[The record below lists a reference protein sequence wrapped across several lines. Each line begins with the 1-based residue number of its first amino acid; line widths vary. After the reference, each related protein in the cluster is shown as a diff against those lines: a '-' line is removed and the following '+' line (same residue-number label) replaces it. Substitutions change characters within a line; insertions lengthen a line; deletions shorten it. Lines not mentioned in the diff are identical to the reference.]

1 MSSSTLFTMEN
12 IPQWTLE
19 RMQLVNWG
27 SFHGYHSVDFAGT
40 TLISGPSGTGK
51 STLLDAYIALVMDSN
66 TPFNGAS
73 NEGKGRAR
81 GKDQRSTLSYIRGAF
96 DTVRDEESGEL
107 VDDVLR
113 GRDSATWSAI
123 AATFRN
129 DDGTA
134 FTALR
139 LYYAKV
145 GASTAA
151 DLTMRMLTMDGVL
164 HLVDLHEFSADRFL
178 PKALTNRYPAMRNH
192 DSYSTFSQALYTKLG
207 IGQNGDGA
215 KATKLLARIQGGHN
229 VKSVDGLYKNLVLE
243 RPETYAKADEVIGHF
258 DDLAKTH
265 EAMQTA
271 AQKVEVLSPILD
283 MHESMTA
290 AQQERDEI
298 DTFRIHT
305 DGPAPFMLWKLH
317 TERSILEDAVD
328 ANRAAHSAAKEAFN
342 TADGE
347 ERELTRRLDRNRAN
361 QRTNGGAALEE
372 IEHRLDGLAT
382 ERDQV
387 VEARQAFAS
396 RIKPLNRPIPQD
408 KEDFESLTLEAHE
421 FMPSLA
427 GRRSVLVDRLDEVKR
442 RAWVLQ
448 DEREDLEREH
458 ESLKNRTTRLPVR
471 FLEAR
476 AKMAACAGMD
486 PRDLP
491 FVAELIDIL
500 PDHERWR
507 QASELVM
514 RGFALIMLVDRGSA
528 DHLRRSIDSLPIGD
542 RINFRAVDAGLSGAC
557 MSEGTLAG
565 TLEFADS
572 VFRGWVEQQSAK
584 RFAHELVETAREF
597 VPGGEPQ
604 VTLTGQVKDGDNGA
618 HGGRNGEF
626 FIGFSNEAHREQ
638 VRQRLDDLDSKLGEL
653 NKVGK
658 DLAEQDNG
666 LQMRRDAYQYVLD
679 SKWQTIDIA
688 SVDAK
693 ITEEIAEQDR
703 LRNSNNIL
711 AALEKKGIEL
721 MRMYRESNIRRV
733 NAGTD
738 MEKLDEAHVRHVE
751 RQDRVGDE
759 IEAAEES
766 VVLLAEQRASLDVAL
781 AEHGVPGDLNLI
793 QDSFEKVKRHL
804 DARAEEANEKEDK
817 AADALRRT
825 FETYQRLWKDN
836 DLGASV
842 ESYPDFRGIL
852 DGLVADGLSERRAE
866 FKREM
871 ANWTGHDLVPLS
883 FTMRDAVDRIK
894 ERLDA
899 VNDILAKIPFGRDRD
914 RLRITLRRPSNP
926 HVLRFLQRLRKIA
939 EGATIVYTDEETD
952 ARFKEI
958 ESFIKLIRTP
968 DTLPKGTP
976 NTRDTYLDVH
986 RHIAITA
993 ERIDEEGNQLSVY
1006 DSLGGKSGG
1015 ETQELIAFIVGAALR
1030 YQLGDEES
1038 SSRPRFAPVL
1048 LDEGFIKADAEF
1060 AGRAVGAWQK
1070 LGFQLVIGAP
1080 LDKVSG
1086 IERHVDLIL
1095 GINKPDQFSRISPMR
1110 QVPSAA
1116 DQEPVATAITQLETV

>member
-1 MSSSTLFTMEN
+1 MSSGTLFSIEN
-12 IPQWTLE
+12 IPQWTLD

-27 SFHGYHSVDFAGT
+27 SFHGYHSVDFART

-51 STLLDAYIALVMDSN
+51 STLLDAYIALMMDSN

-96 DTVRDEESGEL
+96 DTVRDEESGDL

-113 GRDSATWSAI
+113 GRDTATWSAI

-145 GASTAA
+145 GASVAA
-151 DLTMRMLTMDGVL
+151 DLTMRLLTMDGAL
-164 HLVDLHEFSADRFL
+164 HLLDLHEFSADKFV
-178 PKALTNRYPAMRNH
+178 PKALMNRYPFMRNH
-192 DSYSTFSQALYTKLG
+192 ESYSTFSQALYTRLG

-215 KATKLLARIQGGHN
+215 KAMKLLARIQGGHN

-271 AQKVEVLSPILD
+271 AQKVEVLSPIPN

-290 AQQERDEI
+290 AQQERDKI
-298 DTFRIHT
+298 DTFRIHAN
-305 DGPAPFMLWKLH
+305 GPTPFTLWKLH
-317 TERSILEDAVD
+317 TERSLLDASVD
-328 ANRAAHSAAKEAFN
+328 ANRAAYKAVKELFN
-342 TADGE
+342 TAEGE
-347 ERELTRRLDRNRAN
+347 ERELTQRLDRNRAN
-361 QRTNGGAALEE
+361 QRANGGAALEE
-372 IEHRLDGLAT
+372 IEHRLDELAI
-382 ERDQV
+382 ERGQV
-387 VEARQAFAS
+387 EEARQVFAS
-396 RIKPLNRPIPQD
+396 RIRPLGRPTPED
-408 KEDFESLTLEAHE
+408 KVDFDGLTFEAQE
-421 FMPSLA
+421 FMPSFVE
-427 GRRSVLVDRLDEVKR
+427 RRSVLADRLDGVKR
-442 RAWVLQ
+442 VAWSLQ
-448 DEREDLEREH
+448 DEREDLQREY

-471 FLEAR
+471 FIEAR

-491 FVAELIDIL
+491 FVAELVDIV
-500 PDHERWR
+500 PHHERWR
-507 QASELVM
+507 QAAELVM
-514 RGFALIMLVDRGSA
+514 RGFALIMLVDRGAA
-528 DHLRRSIDSLPIGD
+528 DHLRRSIDSLPTRD
-542 RINFRAVDAGLSGAC
+542 RINFRAVDAGLSGTSI
-557 MSEGTLAG
+557 SEGALAATLQ
-565 TLEFADS
+565 FADS
-572 VFRGWVEQQSAK
+572 PFRGWVEQQSAK
-584 RFAHELVETAREF
+584 RFAHERVETARDF
-597 VPGGEPQ
+597 IPGGKPQ

-626 FIGFSNEAHREQ
+626 FIGFSNEAHRDE
-638 VRQRLDDLDSKLGEL
+638 VRQRIEGLDNQLLKLS
-653 NKVGK
+653 NDGK
-658 DLAEQDNG
+658 DIAEQDKV
-666 LQMRRDAYQYVLD
+666 LQLRRDAYQFVLD
-679 SKWQTIDIA
+679 SKWKNIDM
-688 SVDAK
+688 SSLEAK
-693 ITEEIAEQDR
+693 IADDIAEQNR
-703 LRNSNNIL
+703 LRNSNDIL
-711 AALEKKGIEL
+711 AALEKEGIEL
-721 MRMYRESNIRRV
+721 RSKYREANIRRV
-733 NAGTD
+733 NAGT
-738 MEKLDEAHVRHVE
+738 ELKNLDEAHIQYVE
-751 RQDRVGDE
+751 RQDVVGDE
-759 IEAAEES
+759 IEATEET
-766 VVLLAEQRASLDVAL
+766 VVILHDQRTSLDGAL
-781 AEHGVPGDLNLI
+781 LEHGVPGDLNLI

-804 DARAEEANEKEDK
+804 AGRAEEANEKESR

-825 FETYQRLWKDN
+825 FETYQRLWKDT

-842 ESYPDFRGIL
+842 ESYPDFRRIL
-852 DGLVADGLSERRAE
+852 DGLVAEGLSARRAE

-914 RLRITLRRPSNP
+914 RLRITLRRPANQ
-926 HVLRFLQRLRKIA
+926 HVARFLQRLRKIA
-939 EGATIVYTDEETD
+939 EGATLIYMDEETD
-952 ARFKEI
+952 TRFKEI

-968 DTLPKGTP
+968 DTLPKGAP

-993 ERIDEEGNQLSVY
+993 ERIDGEGNQLSVY

-1070 LGFQLVIGAP
+1070 LGFQLIIGAP

-1095 GINKPDQFSRISPMR
+1095 GVNKPDRFSRISPVR
-1110 QVPSAA
+1110 ELRAA
-1116 DQEPVATAITQLETV
+1116 AIVGLAAPDTTELERV

>member
-1 MSSSTLFTMEN
+1 MSSSTLFPMDN

-27 SFHGYHSVDFAGT
+27 SFHGYHLVDFART

-51 STLLDAYIALVMDSN
+51 STLLDAYTALMMDSN

-81 GKDQRSTLSYIRGAF
+81 GKDQRSSLSYIRGAF
-96 DTVRDEESGEL
+96 DTVRDEETGEL

-113 GRDSATWSAI
+113 GRESATWSAV

-129 DDGTA
+129 DDGKA

-151 DLTMRMLTMDGVL
+151 DLTMRMLTMDGVP
-164 HLVDLHEFSADRFL
+164 HLLDLHEFSADRFL
-178 PKALTNRYPAMRNH
+178 PKALTSRYPAMHNH
-192 DSYSTFSQALYTKLG
+192 ESYSTFSQALYTKLG
-207 IGQNGDGA
+207 IGHNGDGV
-215 KATKLLARIQGGHN
+215 KAMKLLARIQGGHN

-243 RPETYAKADEVIGHF
+243 TPETYAKADEVIGHF

-271 AQKVEVLSPILD
+271 AQKVEVLSPIPDL
-283 MHESMTA
+283 HRSMTT
-290 AQQERDEI
+290 AQQECDEI
-298 DTFRIHT
+298 DTFRIHA
-305 DGPAPFMLWKLH
+305 DGPTPFMLWKLH
-317 TERSILEDAVD
+317 TERNLLDDAVD
-328 ANRAAHSAAKEAFN
+328 ANRAAHKTAKEAF
-342 TADGE
+342 TAADAE
-347 ERELTRRLDRNRAN
+347 ERDLSQRLDRNRAN
-361 QRTNGGAALEE
+361 QRANGGAALEE
-372 IEHRLDGLAT
+372 IEHRLDDLAI
-382 ERDQV
+382 ERAEGA
-387 VEARQAFAS
+387 EARQTFTT
-396 RIKPLNRPIPQD
+396 RIKPLTRPTPKD
-408 KEDFESLTLEAHE
+408 KEDFGSLTREAQE
-421 FMPSLA
+421 FMSSFA
-427 GRRSVLVDRLDEVKR
+427 GRRKVLTDRLDLVKR
-442 RAWVLQ
+442 AAWKLQ
-448 DEREDLEREH
+448 DERVELKREH
-458 ESLKNRTTRLPVR
+458 ESLKDRTTKLPVR

-476 AKMAACAGMD
+476 ARMAACAGME
-486 PRDLP
+486 PADLP

-514 RGFALIMLVDRGSA
+514 RGFALLMLVDRGAA
-528 DHLRRSIDSLPIGD
+528 DHLRRSIDSLPLGD
-542 RINFRAVDAGLSGAC
+542 RINFRAIDTGLSGAS
-557 MSEGTLAG
+557 MREGTLAA

-572 VFRGWVEQQSAK
+572 PFQGWVEQQAAK
-584 RFAHELVETAREF
+584 RFTHERVETARDF
-597 VPGGEPQ
+597 VPGGSSQ
-604 VTLTGQVKDGDNGA
+604 VTLAGQVKDGDNGA
-618 HGGRNGEF
+618 HGGRNGEY
-626 FIGFSNEAHREQ
+626 FIGFSNEAHRELL
-638 VRQRLDDLDSKLGEL
+638 RERLDELDGELGEL
-653 NKVGK
+653 NESGK
-658 DLAEQDNG
+658 DLAAQDTG
-666 LQMRRDAYQYVLD
+666 LQRRREAYQYALD
-679 SKWQTIDIA
+679 TKWQTIDVS
-688 SVDAK
+688 SVDAR
-693 ITEEIAEQDR
+693 IVESTAERDR
-703 LRNSNNIL
+703 IRNSNDIL
-711 AALEKKGIEL
+711 AALEKEGSEL
-721 MRMYRESNIRRV
+721 TTKYHQANIRRV
-733 NAGTD
+733 NAGTE
-738 MEKLDEAHVRHVE
+738 MEKLDKVHVLLVE
-751 RQDRVGDE
+751 RQDEVSDDIQE
-759 IEAAEES
+759 TEED
-766 VVLLAEQRASLDVAL
+766 VVLLVDQQASLDAAL
-781 AEHGVPGDLNLI
+781 AEHGVPGDLSLV
-793 QDSFEKVKRHL
+793 QDSFDKVKRHL
-804 DARAEEANEKEDK
+804 AARASEAREKESK

-825 FETYQRLWKDN
+825 FETYQRLWQDN

-842 ESYPDFRGIL
+842 ESYSDYRRIL
-852 DGLVADGLSERRAE
+852 DGLIVEGLPERQAE

-883 FTMRDAVDRIK
+883 YTMRDAVDRIK
-894 ERLDA
+894 ERLEA

-914 RLRITLRRPSNP
+914 RLCITLRRPTNP
-926 HVLRFLQRLRKIA
+926 QVARFLQRLRRLA
-939 EGATIVYTDEETD
+939 EGATTIYTDEETD

-993 ERIDEEGNQLSVY
+993 ERIDADGNQLSVY

-1038 SSRPRFAPVL
+1038 STRPRFAPVL

-1070 LGFQLVIGAP
+1070 LGFQLIIGAP

-1095 GINKPDQFSRISPMR
+1095 GINKPDRFSRISPMR
-1110 QVPSAA
+1110 EVPAVADPDQVAA
-1116 DQEPVATAITQLETV
+1116 EVPELETV